1 MISGQYSPHHA
12 GHLEAQRL
20 LNIWERL
27 GRTHMMVGAG
37 CSCGIGGV
45 VVALADFEQDIAD
58 YLYAEAEREERKD
71 VITCLENYA
80 REGDM
85 WSISR
90 LLSRLGQER
99 DDGPG
104 NAGAGTFVLQRLART
119 LESFEKLHGA
129 R

>member
-1 MISGQYSPHHA
+1 MQLHQFPFYGQMEKR
-12 GHLEAQRL
+12 LLL

-104 NAGAGTFVLQRLART
+104 NAGAGAFVLQRLSRT
-119 LESFEKLHGA
+119 LDSFEKLHGA